1 MVNQRF
7 WNSCNRSLVR
17 IDKVYCDWSS
27 DTGSVQSFVDDWH
40 NQQVPTFLH
49 YPNSLNI
56 LLWLATVSKSQ
67 ISEPGVFI
75 KTKILILLSSVHEY
89 EFYVT
94 KVGSQLIWSC
104 VPISSINK
112 NSHFENLAIKAQKLQ
127 LFKLKEI
134 TLISALWKNYL
145 TFQQNVNTIFR
156 RKIRKI

>member
-1 MVNQRF
+1 MTKFTVIGHLTPVLFNH
-7 WNSCNRSLVR
+7 LLMT
-17 IDKVYCDWSS
+17 
-27 DTGSVQSFVDDWH
+27 DTTNKSQ
-40 NQQVPTFLH
+40 PFLPF
-49 YPNSLNI
+49 PNSLNI
-56 LLWLATVSKSQ
+56 LLSLATVSKSQ

-94 KVGSQLIWSC
+94 KVGSRLIWSC

-145 TFQQNVNTIFR
+145 KFQQNVNTIFR